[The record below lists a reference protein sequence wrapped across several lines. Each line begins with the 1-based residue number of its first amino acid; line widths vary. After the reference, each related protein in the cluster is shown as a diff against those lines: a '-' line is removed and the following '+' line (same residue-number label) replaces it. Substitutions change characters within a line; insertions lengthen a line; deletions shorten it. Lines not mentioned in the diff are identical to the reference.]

1 VACIVDGARAAYGG
15 VFGTVGYMAPE
26 QARGEPVDARAD
38 LYALGCVLYEMLVGR
53 APFTGSAAEV
63 FEAHASAPLP
73 PIDSPH
79 GPVPTELARVIQRA
93 MAKRPA
99 ERYRAASEMIADLI
113 RAADALG
120 PVGWRRWQS

>member
-1 VACIVDGARAAYGG
+1 
-15 VFGTVGYMAPE
+15 MAPE

-38 LYALGCVLYEMLVGR
+38 RYALGCVLYEMVVGH
-53 APFTGSAAEV
+53 APFAGSDAAEV
-63 FEAHASAPLP
+63 LEAHASAPVP

-79 GPVPTELARVIQRA
+79 GPIPAELARVVRRA
-93 MAKRPA
+93 MSKRP
-99 ERYRAASEMIADLI
+99 EDRYQAASEMIADLI